1 MTSSAVSLALAA
13 GLGAALWSAAA
24 FAQASGPIRLTP
36 TRPVAPPV
44 TDVKPPDAPK
54 EARPAEAE
62 PPPQASP
69 GILTTAPSST
79 APGIRVD
86 TLQTVDADSIGVLTT
101 ADGALPTTLWRG
113 TPRALAERLIGLLPA
128 LPESRTSR
136 DLTRRLLL
144 SPTLPPDGPPAEPKL
159 LLARAE
165 KLAGMGEVAAV
176 DRLLK
181 SLPARINDERLA
193 RLKLDAAYL
202 LFDSNGACAEVRRVL
217 GVNRSEMAQ
226 RGLAFCQ
233 ALAGNGGQAELSL
246 RLLAE
251 QGFKADPIYDAL
263 MEALI
268 HGTRPRLAGV
278 KDLRPLDLAL
288 LRAAKQPAPP
298 DAATIRV
305 PAVWWPLAD
314 SPSTEAGMRLALA
327 ERLEAAGLWSAAQRS
342 KVILEADL
350 PAELLDNP
358 LSRAEADSSARGR
371 AILRRALERQQT
383 PLARAQVI
391 DKALGLGTK
400 NNAYAGEARLYAEA
414 IQAIEPSVD
423 LSWFAPAAARALVV
437 VGRLEAARGWMQMI
451 EAPRDETTRAAADRL
466 WALARLAGGDTLEAW
481 HSDRLDA
488 WVGRAKA
495 QPEEA
500 QRLARLLALM
510 EAIGEPVDGRLWRDL
525 VADGDRRPV
534 AMPSPAL
541 LPSLA
546 DAAANG
552 RVGEGIALAALALG
566 ETRLADLPPPVLGPV
581 VAALAQLG
589 LMAEARA
596 LAVEAAVAA
605 GL

>member
-1 MTSSAVSLALAA
+1 MTSLVVKGALAA
-13 GLGAALWSAAA
+13 GLGVALWSAAA
-24 FAQASGPIRLTP
+24 LAQASGPLRLV
-36 TRPVAPPV
+36 PVHPAPPAA
-44 TDVKPPDAPK
+44 TEVKPAEELK
-54 EARPAEAE
+54 EAKPAETE
-62 PPPQASP
+62 
-69 GILTTAPSST
+69 GAPS
-79 APGIRVD
+79 APGAVVTSPSSPQSGIQVD
-86 TLQTVDADSIGVLTT
+86 TLQVVDADSVGVLTA

-113 TPRALAERLIGLLPA
+113 TPRPLAERLIALLPA
-128 LPESRTSR
+128 LPESRVSR

-144 SPTLPPDGPPAEPKL
+144 SPALLPDGPPAEPKL
-159 LLARAE
+159 LALRAE
-165 KLAGMGEVAAV
+165 KLAAMGEVSSV

-181 SLPARINDERLA
+181 AMPSRITDERLA
-193 RLKLDAAYL
+193 RLKLDSAYL
-202 LFDSNGACAEVRRVL
+202 LFDSNGACAEIRRVL
-217 GVNRSEMAQ
+217 GVSRTEAAQ
-226 RGLAFCQ
+226 RGQAFCQ

-246 RLLAE
+246 RLLTE
-251 QGFKADPIYDAL
+251 QGFKPDPTYDMLMDAL
-263 MEALI
+263 I
-268 HGTRPRLAGV
+268 NGTRPRLAAI
-278 KDLRPLDLAL
+278 KDLRPMDLAL

-298 DAATIRV
+298 DAATSRV
-305 PAVWWPLAD
+305 PTVWWPLAD

-327 ERLEAAGLWSAAQRS
+327 ERLEAAGLWSVAQRT

-371 AILRRALERQQT
+371 AILRRALDRQQT

-391 DKALGLGTK
+391 DKALALGAK
-400 NNAYAGEARLYAEA
+400 NNVFAGEARLYAQA
-414 IQAIEPSVD
+414 IQGIEPSVD
-423 LSWFAPAAARALVV
+423 LNWFAPAAARALIV
-437 VGRLEAARGWMQMI
+437 VGRLDAARGWLQVI
-451 EAPRDETTRAAADRL
+451 EAPRDDATRAAADRL
-466 WALARLAGGDTLEAW
+466 WALGRLAGGDALEPWRA
-481 HSDRLDA
+481 DRLDG
-488 WVGRAKA
+488 WVGRTKA

-546 DAAANG
+546 DAAAND
-552 RVGEGIALAALALG
+552 RLGEGIAFAALALG

-581 VAALAQLG
+581 VAGLARLG
-589 LMAEARA
+589 LLPEARA